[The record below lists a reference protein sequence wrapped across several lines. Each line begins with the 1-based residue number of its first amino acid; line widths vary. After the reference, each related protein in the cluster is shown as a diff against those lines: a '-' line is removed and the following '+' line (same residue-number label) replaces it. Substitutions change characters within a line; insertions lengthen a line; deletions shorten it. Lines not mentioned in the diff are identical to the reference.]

1 MQMPD
6 ERLARALRAR
16 VRRRILEELVK
27 SGPLSVGEI
36 AEKVGL
42 AEYNASKHL
51 KLLHDLGVVECQYD
65 PPKKIYYVSIPEMG
79 ELLKAYNEVASKL
92 AKR

>member
-1 MQMPD
+1 MPD

-36 AEKVGL
+36 AEKVGI

-51 KLLHDLGVVECQYD
+51 KLLHLVFMLLLVFIKQKQQVV
-65 PPKKIYYVSIPEMG
+65 
-79 ELLKAYNEVASKL
+79 
-92 AKR
+92 KR

>member
-1 MQMPD
+1 MPD
-6 ERLARALRAR
+6 EKLARALRAR
-16 VRRRILEELVK
+16 ARRRILEELVK

-36 AEKVGL
+36 AEKVGI

-51 KLLHDLGVVECQYD
+51 KLLCDLGVVEYTYD
-65 PPKKIYYVSIPEMG
+65 PPKKIYYVSIPEME
-79 ELLKAYNEVASKL
+79 ELLKAYNAVASKL